1 MTRRISSRTSKR
13 WIFVGLAL
21 FLSMATSTEAQ
32 VTASVNGT
40 VRDTTG
46 AVIAG
51 AEVLLH
57 NNDTTLNRSTTTND
71 AGYYYVADVQPGNYE
86 LKVTRQGFRS
96 AIQTGINLVVN
107 QSASYNLTLSP
118 GSTTESVTVQASAL
132 GLETSTA
139 ELGVAVVKEQ
149 VNDLPLNGRNFT
161 QLLNLTPGVSTVNV
175 SQNSATSGGVWSN
188 PIGTFSYPSVNGQT
202 NRSNLFLLDG
212 VNNQGS
218 FGSTYAVP
226 PIVDDIQEFKVQSH
240 NDDASFGGVLG
251 GVVNVVTKSG
261 TSRFHGSAWEFLRN
275 KAFDA
280 GLIYPLFQ
288 NVTQRDPR
296 NQPGFQQN
304 QFGATF
310 GGPLPIPG
318 EHQKKTF
325 FFLSYEGFR
334 NHTAAANTYITP
346 TTTQLGGDLT
356 GIDGQIYNPY
366 DISGKPFLCD
376 SSGNPEPAPAPSNIQ
391 ASGGT
396 PCNKIPSTLIDQNM
410 VNYAKKLFPAPNV
423 AGSSLNGLDTTKN
436 ITRQDEGGARLD
448 HQFSQRDY
456 VWARYTSFR
465 QPVTGSG
472 GFIGLLHQQVTN
484 GYNVGANYTHLFSG
498 STLAEFHFGR
508 NSVNIN
514 QGSHFENAAPS
525 FGTQVGF
532 SPNFAGNFRNGVV
545 MIPDVVIQGYIGN
558 SNPSAHGAAQVDNTH
573 VSDIWEYGGDF
584 TKTIG
589 RHTFKAGANFASNN
603 ANALYLNSNVQFA
616 AANTASPSL
625 AGGNALASFL
635 LGLPTSAGRRNV
647 IETEHS

>member
-57 NNDTTLNRSTTTND
+57 NNDTNLNRPTTTND
-71 AGYYYVADVQPGNYE
+71 AGYYYIADVQPGNYE
-86 LKVTRQGFRS
+86 LKVTKQGFRS

-107 QSASYNLTLSP
+107 QTASYNLTLAP
-118 GSTTESVTVQASAL
+118 GATTESITVQASAL

-139 ELGVAVVKEQ
+139 ELGVAVVRQQ

-161 QLLNLTPGVSTVNV
+161 QILNLTPGVSTVNV
-175 SQNSATSGGVWSN
+175 SQNSQGAGGIWSN

-212 VNNQGS
+212 INNQGS
-218 FGSTYAVP
+218 FGSTYAVA

-240 NDDASFGGVLG
+240 NDDASFGGAMG
-251 GVVNVVTKSG
+251 GIVNVVTKSG
-261 TSRFHGSAWEFLRN
+261 TSKFHGSAWEFLRN

-376 SSGNPEPAPAPSNIQ
+376 SSGNPESAPAP
-391 ASGGT
+391 
-396 PCNKIPSTLIDQNM
+396 KDRKST
-410 VNYAKKLFPAPNV
+410 
-423 AGSSLNGLDTTKN
+423 
-436 ITRQDEGGARLD
+436 R
-448 HQFSQRDY
+448 
-456 VWARYTSFR
+456 
-465 QPVTGSG
+465 
-472 GFIGLLHQQVTN
+472 
-484 GYNVGANYTHLFSG
+484 
-498 STLAEFHFGR
+498 
-508 NSVNIN
+508 
-514 QGSHFENAAPS
+514 
-525 FGTQVGF
+525 
-532 SPNFAGNFRNGVV
+532 
-545 MIPDVVIQGYIGN
+545 
-558 SNPSAHGAAQVDNTH
+558 
-573 VSDIWEYGGDF
+573 
-584 TKTIG
+584 
-589 RHTFKAGANFASNN
+589 
-603 ANALYLNSNVQFA
+603 
-616 AANTASPSL
+616 
-625 AGGNALASFL
+625 
-635 LGLPTSAGRRNV
+635 
-647 IETEHS
+647 